1 MLVAID
7 RAPATA
13 SARSLASESEAR
25 LLLSPL
31 TAEDPMP
38 RSPSLVLTVFLVATL
53 ASSTVRGGWSQPP
66 GAPSAAPSPLAPEA
80 GAVGAEQAPGLL
92 HQTPAP
98 RAPRRTGLMIGG
110 LTTLGVTYLVTVLV
124 VLRDLGGGTNGMTY
138 ACGDECKARPR
149 LMVPILGPWLAMPY
163 AGQHDAP
170 LFTVLGLA
178 QAAGVVLSIVGISR
192 FVSDAP
198 THPVSVGVL
207 PVSDGAFG
215 FATARF

>member
-1 MLVAID
+1 
-7 RAPATA
+7 
-13 SARSLASESEAR
+13 
-25 LLLSPL
+25 
-31 TAEDPMP
+31 MP
-38 RSPSLVLTVFLVATL
+38 RSPSLVLTGFLVATL

-66 GAPSAAPSPLAPEA
+66 GAPSAAPSPLAPETGAA
-80 GAVGAEQAPGLL
+80 GGEQTAGLL
-92 HQTPAP
+92 QQQTPAP
-98 RAPRRTGLMIGG
+98 RRKGLMIGG

-163 AGQHDAP
+163 AGQHNAP
-170 LFTVLGLA
+170 MFTFLGLA

-198 THPVSVGVL
+198 THRVSVGVL